1 MPLNREG
8 TDKYTLTITEREQ
21 QNQTIIAAF
30 VVFVVVLKL
39 LLMILL
45 TCPRGLDRMV
55 INSAVPHHLFEVG
68 YC

>member
-39 LLMILL
+39 LLMI
-45 TCPRGLDRMV
+45 
-55 INSAVPHHLFEVG
+55 
-68 YC
+68 